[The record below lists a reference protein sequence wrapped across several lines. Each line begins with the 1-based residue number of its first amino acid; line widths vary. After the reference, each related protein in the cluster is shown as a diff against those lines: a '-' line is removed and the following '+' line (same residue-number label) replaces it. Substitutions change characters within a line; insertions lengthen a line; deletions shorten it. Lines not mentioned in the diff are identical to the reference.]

1 MCPVKGVLWKERL
14 AEMPANGGVFFIDR
28 NGKVFEHLLE
38 YLRVGSAAILP
49 LRLHQEPACSIMLY
63 QVHEEAK
70 CGTVQQARLTIPN
83 KKTVHTK
90 FCRT

>member
-1 MCPVKGVLWKERL
+1 
-14 AEMPANGGVFFIDR
+14 MPANGGVFFIDR

-63 QVHEEAK
+63 QVQEEAK

-83 KKTVHTK
+83 KMTVCIQNLAGRK
-90 FCRT
+90 FCKFTNFVN